1 MNLIEPKFKLLVYD
15 KKQFK
20 DKDEAN
26 NNIALIKNRILDY
39 PKNVLL
45 KK

>member
-26 NNIALIKNRILDY
+26 NNIALIKNRITI
-39 PKNVLL
+39 KGRKHIVI
-45 KK
+45 

>member
-26 NNIALIKNRILDY
+26 NNIALIKIEY
-39 PKNVLL
+39 WIIQKNVLL